1 MHPRLIESTAAFH
14 VDNDKLKGGFF
25 DFSSGA
31 ANFAKA
37 SSEDRE
43 RIEDAALAAGVSLSD
58 DEMDELADELADY
71 AAESGEAGYA
81 QIGGVVGEGQ
91 DEIFD
96 QINDRA
102 AAWAEDRAAE
112 LVSQVDET
120 TRDAIRDAVADGLAE
135 GLTAAEIADRIAD
148 VGEAGVGAFS
158 DERAALIANTE
169 IANANSAG
177 ALDGYRAARDS
188 GVDVLKE
195 WLTDDDPCFVCQE
208 NADAG
213 PIALDDTFP
222 SGDDAPSAHPRCL
235 CAISP
240 VVGKSSGGEED
251 EDEPED
257 QD

>member
-1 MHPRLIESTAAFH
+1 MRGIR
-14 VDNDKLKGGFF
+14 
-25 DFSSGA
+25 
-31 ANFAKA
+31 KA

-58 DEMDELADELADY
+58 DEMDELADELAEY
-71 AAESGEAGYA
+71 AAEAGEAGYA
-81 QIGGVVGEGQ
+81 QIGGDVGEGQ

-135 GLTAAEIADRIAD
+135 GLTADEIADKIEGIGD
-148 VGEAGVGAFS
+148 AGGVPAFS

-177 ALDGYRAARDS
+177 ALEGYKEARDS
-188 GVDVLKE
+188 GVNVLKE
-195 WLTDDDPCFVCQE
+195 WLTDEDPCDVCQE